1 MLDDDL
7 LVLWRPLQQT
17 FQMSTEELS
26 SIKEALNRIEK
37 ALTGDPEMGHTGIA
51 DRLKAV
57 EAQAQ
62 ETDRKLLLWSGI
74 FTGIWMFISIFVG
87 WLKSKLSG

>member
-1 MLDDDL
+1 
-7 LVLWRPLQQT
+7 
-17 FQMSTEELS
+17 MSQEELS

-37 ALTGDPEMGHTGIA
+37 ALVGDPEMGHTGIA
-51 DRLKAV
+51 ERLKSV

-74 FTGIWMFISIFVG
+74 FTGAWMLISLLLTYV
-87 WLKSKLSG
+87 KSKLFP

>member
-1 MLDDDL
+1 MLDHDL

>member
-1 MLDDDL
+1 MLDHDL

-62 ETDRKLLLWSGI
+62 DTDRKLLLWSGI
-74 FTGIWMFISIFVG
+74 FTGIWMFISILFG

>member
-1 MLDDDL
+1 MLDNDL
-7 LVLWRPLQQT
+7 LVLRRPLQQAH
-17 FQMSTEELS
+17 QMSTDELS

-37 ALTGDPEMGHTGIA
+37 ALVGDPEMGHTGIA

-57 EAQAQ
+57 EMQAR